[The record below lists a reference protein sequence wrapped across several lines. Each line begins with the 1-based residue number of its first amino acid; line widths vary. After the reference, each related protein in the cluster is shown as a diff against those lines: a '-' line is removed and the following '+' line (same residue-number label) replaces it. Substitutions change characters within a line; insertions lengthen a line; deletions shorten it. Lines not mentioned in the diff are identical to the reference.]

1 MHISENPPE
10 VSLTLT
16 ADMLTLF
23 YPLLQQGVE
32 LPVTIGCSVMQLL
45 NQQLG
50 IAETYIADRIT
61 TLFLDGKAI
70 DDPKSSFVQDGS
82 TLALSSAMP
91 GLVGSTMRR
100 GGHLAAM
107 RGEITYK
114 QTRPVTI
121 GAGKVKIKLFN
132 LIMKEV
138 GDLLLARG
146 VYLALLDLTDFLT
159 SEASKLENGFLNA
172 SFNGRPYPAPQ
183 LSKTLQP
190 YDPKQLL
197 LVNVDWRS

>member
-1 MHISENPPE
+1 MHISDELPG

-16 ADMLTLF
+16 ADMLPLF
-23 YPLLQQGVE
+23 HPLLQKGVW
-32 LPVTIGCSVMQLL
+32 LPVNTGCSVMQLL

-50 IAETYIADRIT
+50 IAETYITDRIT

-70 DDPKSSFVQDGS
+70 DDPNSSFVQDGA

-114 QTRPVTI
+114 QTQPVVI

-132 LIMKEV
+132 MIMKEV
-138 GDLLLARG
+138 GGLLLTKG
-146 VYLALLDLTDFLT
+146 VYLSTVELVDFLNT
-159 SEASKLENGFLNA
+159 SAPALENGCLSASLNGQEHSCA
-172 SFNGRPYPAPQ
+172 Q
-183 LSKTLQP
+183 LSRTLQQA
-190 YDPKQLL
+190 DPLQILL
-197 LVNVDWRS
+197 LSVCWKN